1 MRVDIKIIEQNPMS
15 KFIFIITA
23 TAILS
28 LVSCI
33 PPEPPPRPYKPIRT
47 YDSEPEPA
55 DWGMDEVTPPAP
67 PLEPEEPQE
76 PKRPKLRQATA
87 TGRYPIGT
95 VTTNPD
101 QVLSPFKPYSVID
114 ISGPPRFKSGQLAR
128 DPSNQKIFR
137 IP

>member
-1 MRVDIKIIEQNPMS
+1 MS
-15 KFIFIITA
+15 KSISIILA

-28 LVSCI
+28 SVSCI

-47 YDSEPEPA
+47 DDSEPEPA
-55 DWGMDEVTPPAP
+55 DWGTDEITPPAP

-76 PKRPKLRQATA
+76 PKRTVSRQPTA
-87 TGRYPIGT
+87 TGRYPTGT

-101 QVLSPFKPYSVID
+101 QVLSPYKPYNVID
-114 ISGPPRFKSGQLAR
+114 ISGPPHFKSGQLAR

-137 IP
+137 VP